1 MKKKI
6 LLSLLALVLCV
17 PAGILLSGAVSAQ
30 KTSTVRSSF
39 ETKKEIAYK
48 LYGRIK
54 IVNYGEDYTV
64 RIASSSPDL
73 DVCLVENS
81 QYADRPGYWMIV
93 ENNEDFRVRFVP
105 YSEDISIQFVDRGGG
120 PRPSIL

>member
-6 LLSLLALVLCV
+6 LLSLLALVLGV
-17 PAGILLSGAVSAQ
+17 PAAVLLSGAVPAQ

-54 IVNYGEDYTV
+54 IVNSGEDYAV
-64 RIASSSPDL
+64 RIASYAPDL
-73 DVCLVENS
+73 DVCLVELS

-93 ENNEDFRVRFVP
+93 ENNEDFRVRFVQ
-105 YSEDISIQFVDRGGG
+105 YAEDISIQFVANGGG
-120 PRPSIL
+120 PRPHL

>member
-6 LLSLLALVLCV
+6 LLSFLSLVLCV
-17 PAGILLSGAVSAQ
+17 SAGILLSGAVPAQ

-54 IVNYGEDYTV
+54 IVNYGEDYAV
-64 RIASSSPDL
+64 RIASNAPDL
-73 DVCLVENS
+73 DVCLVEIS
-81 QYADRPGYWMIV
+81 QYANRPGYWMIV
-93 ENNEDFRVRFVP
+93 ENNEDFRVRFVQ
-105 YSEDISIQFVDRGGG
+105 YAEDISIQFVSNGGG
-120 PRPSIL
+120 PRPHL